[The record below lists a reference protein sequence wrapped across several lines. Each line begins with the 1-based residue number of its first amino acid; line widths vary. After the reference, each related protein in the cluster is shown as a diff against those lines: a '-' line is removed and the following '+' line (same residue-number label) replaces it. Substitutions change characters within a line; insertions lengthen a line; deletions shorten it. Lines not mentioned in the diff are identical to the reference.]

1 MYIPVCEDKV
11 PTQER
16 FSSYAFKK
24 HGLTHVM
31 TLSGT
36 HTQCHR
42 DSRANGVLFPTLGS
56 PAGPGPPSSPPE
68 QSCPAAW
75 LPGEHAVPLLHLPPT
90 SAQLSANTHPS
101 VSPEGGQ
108 SQGTEKGLWKAP
120 QMLKYSTCWGTDMV
134 LASVKPPGCV
144 FLQPQATSSP
154 LHLWQLS
161 HNEGGDRGRQ
171 HHSAMSTYQ
180 CYRQMQVK
188 IRGQWWS
195 HILNWVSLT
204 HQTSSTLDQDILSV

>member
-1 MYIPVCEDKV
+1 VVEHLPSKRRALSSNPSAKMNTLKYGVTHSNILFYIFIFFFCLLMYIPVCEDKV

-120 QMLKYSTCWGTDMV
+120 QMLKYSTC
-134 LASVKPPGCV
+134 
-144 FLQPQATSSP
+144 
-154 LHLWQLS
+154 
-161 HNEGGDRGRQ
+161 
-171 HHSAMSTYQ
+171 
-180 CYRQMQVK
+180 
-188 IRGQWWS
+188 
-195 HILNWVSLT
+195 
-204 HQTSSTLDQDILSV
+204 